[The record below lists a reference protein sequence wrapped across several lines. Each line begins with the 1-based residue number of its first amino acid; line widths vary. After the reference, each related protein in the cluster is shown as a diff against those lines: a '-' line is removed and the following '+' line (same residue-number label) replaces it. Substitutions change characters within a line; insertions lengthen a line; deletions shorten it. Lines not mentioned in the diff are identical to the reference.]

1 MRQSLT
7 LLENK
12 IERFNP
18 IRVLFPSRF
27 SMNARVRR
35 DGGDDTL
42 QKGSRRLFCE
52 TFNVEGH
59 LSAEKNGLNS
69 LTSAE
74 Y

>member
-12 IERFNP
+12 IELFNT
-18 IRVLFPSRF
+18 IRVLFPSPF
-27 SMNARVRR
+27 SMNTRVRR

-52 TFNVEGH
+52 TFNIERH
-59 LSAEKNGLNS
+59 LSAKKNGLNS
-69 LTSAE
+69 LTSVA